1 MKKFLSVRYLFFCM
15 AAGGLAAVLIL
26 IELVLSWETVW
37 FLPSV
42 FILIVLALLFV
53 ISFFYLWK
61 PYRETT
67 RIMGIF
73 AARLMVEEL
82 DRIEVY
88 YNPQFKILTERLEES
103 MKASSAF
110 ELSKRQAQYQALQN
124 QINPHFLYN
133 TLESIRSEALMA
145 GMDSVAKMCEAL
157 ANFFRYTIS
166 NVKDTVSV
174 QDEIQNIQNY
184 FYIQQY
190 RFGDRMK
197 LIIDYSKE
205 DQDVIFKCTL
215 PKLTLQPI
223 VENAIIHG
231 IEQKIG
237 EGTVTI
243 RLMLTKVRVLIYV
256 MDNGMGIDEK
266 TLYKINQNIQSRSVQ
281 RQERNGIAISNV
293 SNRIKLLFGEEY
305 GIIVYSSVGVG
316 TDVEIT
322 LPRTEKRQE
331 MMHGKD
337 RKVGLLE

>member
-1 MKKFLSVRYLFFCM
+1 
-15 AAGGLAAVLIL
+15 
-26 IELVLSWETVW
+26 
-37 FLPSV
+37 
-42 FILIVLALLFV
+42 
-53 ISFFYLWK
+53 
-61 PYRETT
+61 
-67 RIMGIF
+67 
-73 AARLMVEEL
+73 
-82 DRIEVY
+82 
-88 YNPQFKILTERLEES
+88 
-103 MKASSAF
+103 
-110 ELSKRQAQYQALQN
+110 
-124 QINPHFLYN
+124 
-133 TLESIRSEALMA
+133 
-145 GMDSVAKMCEAL
+145 
-157 ANFFRYTIS
+157 
-166 NVKDTVSV
+166 
-174 QDEIQNIQNY
+174 
-184 FYIQQY
+184 
-190 RFGDRMK
+190 MK